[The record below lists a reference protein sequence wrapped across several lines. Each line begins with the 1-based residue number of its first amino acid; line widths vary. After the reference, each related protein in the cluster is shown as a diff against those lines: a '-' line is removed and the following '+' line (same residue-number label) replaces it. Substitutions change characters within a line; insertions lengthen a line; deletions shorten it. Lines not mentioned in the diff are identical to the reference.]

1 MAGTFKT
8 RPSLARHAGQM
19 SIDIAAARAFMA
31 THARILDRRRFLR
44 IIGEGDGAAATGSA
58 GETDDALVAAADAY
72 RNGDGGY
79 GWGLEPDLR
88 SPESQPGGALHAFE
102 AFAEIAPAT
111 TRQAA
116 ELCDWLAAVSLADGG
131 LPFAFPVTEP
141 AGCASFWVDADSGTS
156 SLHITAAV
164 TAEAHRVARHDP
176 AVASH
181 PWLGRATEF
190 CLDAITAQDR
200 PSHALELRYSLG
212 FLDAVAE
219 PGHRESDRALAL
231 IGRLGTAIPDSGCLH
246 VAGGKDDEMMRP
258 LDFAPVPGRPARSVV
273 TEAAVAA
280 DLKRLAGLQQ
290 DDGGWPL
297 EWASASP
304 AAALEWRGWL
314 TVRAT
319 SILRA
324 NGILDQGVV

>member
-1 MAGTFKT
+1 MN
-8 RPSLARHAGQM
+8 
-19 SIDIAAARAFMA
+19 IDLAAARAFMT

-44 IIGEGDGAAATGSA
+44 VIGA
-58 GETDDALVAAADAY
+58 GESDGHAHGETDALVAAADAY

-79 GWGLEPDLR
+79 GWGAEPDLR

-111 TRQAA
+111 TGRAA
-116 ELCDWLAAVSLADGG
+116 ELCDWLSAVSLADGG

-141 AGCASFWVDADSGTS
+141 AGCASFWVEADSGTS

-181 PWLGRATEF
+181 PWLSRATGF
-190 CLDAITAQDR
+190 CLDAIAAQDH
-200 PSHALELRYSLG
+200 PAHALELRYSLG

-219 PGHRESDRALAL
+219 PGSAQSDRAQSDHAQSERALAL
-231 IGRLGTAIPDSGCLH
+231 IGRLGAAIPDSGCLH
-246 VAGGKDDEMMRP
+246 VAGGADDEMMRP

-273 TEAAVAA
+273 SEAAVDA

-290 DDGGWPL
+290 DDGGWPV
-297 EWASASP
+297 EWASASA
-304 AAALEWRGWL
+304 AAALEWRGWI
-314 TVRAT
+314 TVRAV

-324 NGILDQGVV
+324 NGALG

>member
-8 RPSLARHAGQM
+8 RRSAARHAGQM
-19 SIDIAAARAFMA
+19 SIDLAAARAFMT

-44 IIGEGDGAAATGSA
+44 IIGEGDSA
-58 GETDDALVAAADAY
+58 GETDALIAAADAY

-79 GWGLEPDLR
+79 GWGAEPDLR

-111 TRQAA
+111 TGRAA
-116 ELCDWLAAVSLADGG
+116 ELCDWLNAVSLPDGG

-141 AGCASFWVDADSGTS
+141 AGCASFWVEADSGTS

-164 TAEAHRVARHDP
+164 SAEAQRVARHDP

-190 CLDAITAQDR
+190 CLDAIAARDH

-212 FLDAVAE
+212 LLDAVAAS
-219 PGHRESDRALAL
+219 GQAQSDRALAL
-231 IGRLGTAIPDSGCLH
+231 IGRLGAAIPDSGCLH
-246 VAGGKDDEMMRP
+246 VAGGREDEMMRP

-273 TEAAVAA
+273 SEAAVAA

-290 DDGGWPL
+290 DDGGWPG
-297 EWASASP
+297 EWASAS
-304 AAALEWRGWL
+304 AAAELEWRGWI
-314 TVRAT
+314 TARAV

-324 NGILDQGVV
+324 NGILG